1 MLALGTPAPEFSLPD
16 FSGTVVSKSDYA
28 GKPLLVVF
36 MCNHCPYVKH
46 IIESLAR
53 RADDYLAQGVGVVTI
68 SSNDIAYQPEDAPA
82 LMAKFSAM
90 NTFAFPY
97 LYDESQAVATAYQA
111 ACTPDFFL
119 FDADHKLVYRGE
131 YDGSRPG
138 NNVPVTG
145 ESLTA
150 AVTALVSGKPIPA
163 EQKPSAGCNIKW
175 KPGNEPAFKTVG

>member
-145 ESLTA
+145 ESLTT